1 MRTGL
6 IFSVAFHAG
15 IIAVSMLGLPLV
27 SPPEP
32 LEETPVFVELV
43 EIDEMRNAP
52 APAPEPEPE
61 EKKTPE
67 PTPPVEEAKPEPEPE
82 PTPPPPAPEPQPEIA
97 ALPPKPEP
105 EPEPAPEPEPEPK
118 KEPEPE
124 PEPEPKP
131 EAKPAPEPEPEP
143 KPEPKPEPPKPV
155 AAAAKVKKKP
165 RPPEQFEVASLLKTL
180 EEIKKKQP
188 EPEEKKKDELK
199 ADFAEQ
205 MRAALKVKSPQP
217 DADPTR
223 KVTMTEL
230 DAMRRQVISQVAP
243 CWNINPGSKGA
254 ENLAVVVR
262 MQMNPDGTVQSAS
275 IEDQARYFSEPFFQ
289 SAADAAKRAVLNP
302 RCNPIKLPP
311 DKYQVWREILIN
323 FDPRDLL

>member
-1 MRTGL
+1 M
-6 IFSVAFHAG
+6 
-15 IIAVSMLGLPLV
+15 SMLGLPLV

-61 EKKTPE
+61 EKKAPE
-67 PTPPVEEAKPEPEPE
+67 PPPPPPVEEAKPEPEPA
-82 PTPPPPAPEPQPEIA
+82 PPPPAPEPQPEIA

-105 EPEPAPEPEPEPK
+105 EPEPAPEPK

-124 PEPEPKP
+124 PQPKP

-165 RPPEQFEVASLLKTL
+165 KPPEQFEVASLLKTL

-188 EPEEKKKDELK
+188 EPEEKMKKEEPK
-199 ADFAEQ
+199 ADFAQQ
-205 MRAALKVKSPQP
+205 MREALKVKTPQP
-217 DADPTR
+217 DADPSK

-230 DAMRRQVISQVAP
+230 DAMRRTVIERVSK
-243 CWNINPGSKGA
+243 CWNIPTGAKNA
-254 ENLAVVVR
+254 ENLAVLIR
-262 MQMNPDGTVQSAS
+262 IQMNPDGNPQSAT
-275 IEDQARYFSEPFFQ
+275 IEDQMRFNTDPFFQ
-289 SAADAAKRAVLNP
+289 SAAEAARRAVLNP
-302 RCNPIKLPP
+302 SCNPIKLPP
-311 DKYQVWREILIN
+311 DKYQVWREIVIN

>member
-1 MRTGL
+1 MRTG
-6 IFSVAFHAG
+6 IFFSVAFHAG
-15 IIAVSMLGLPLV
+15 IIAVSMLGLPLM
-27 SPPEP
+27 SPPEV

-61 EKKTPE
+61 PEKAPE
-67 PTPPVEEAKPEPEPE
+67 PPPPPPVEEAKPEPAPA
-82 PTPPPPAPEPQPEIA
+82 PPPPEPKPEPEIA

-105 EPEPAPEPEPEPK
+105 EPEPEPEPK

-124 PEPEPKP
+124 PEPKP
-131 EAKPAPEPEPEP
+131 EAKPE
-143 KPEPKPEPPKPV
+143 PEPKPEPPKP
-155 AAAAKVKKKP
+155 AATAAKVKKKP
-165 RPPEQFEVASLLKTL
+165 KPPEKFEVASLLKTL
-180 EEIKKKQP
+180 EEIKKTKQVA
-188 EPEEKKKDELK
+188 PEEDEKKEQPK

-205 MRAALKVKSPQP
+205 MRAALKTKSPQQN
-217 DADPTR
+217 ADPSK

-230 DAMRRQVISQVAP
+230 DAMRRTVINQVAP

-254 ENLAVVVR
+254 ENLAVLVR
-262 MQMNPDGTVQSAS
+262 MQMNPDGSVQSAS

-311 DKYQVWREILIN
+311 DKYQVWREIVIN
-323 FDPRDLL
+323 FDPRELL

>member
-6 IFSVAFHAG
+6 FFSVAFHAG
-15 IIAVSMLGLPLV
+15 VIAVSMLGLPLV

-52 APAPEPEPE
+52 APTPEPEPE
-61 EKKTPE
+61 EKKAPE
-67 PTPPVEEAKPEPEPE
+67 PPPPPPVEEAKPEPEPA
-82 PTPPPPAPEPQPEIA
+82 PPPPAPEPQPEIA

-124 PEPEPKP
+124 PQPKP

-165 RPPEQFEVASLLKTL
+165 KPPEQFEVASLLKTL

-188 EPEEKKKDELK
+188 EPEEKMKKEEPK
-199 ADFAEQ
+199 ADFAQQ
-205 MRAALKVKSPQP
+205 MREALKVKTPQP
-217 DADPTR
+217 DADPSK

-230 DAMRRQVISQVAP
+230 DAMRRTVIERVSK
-243 CWNINPGSKGA
+243 CWNIPTGAKNA
-254 ENLAVVVR
+254 ENLAVLIR
-262 MQMNPDGTVQSAS
+262 IQMNPDGNPQSAT
-275 IEDQARYFSEPFFQ
+275 IEDQMRFNTDPFFQ
-289 SAADAAKRAVLNP
+289 SAAEAARRAVLNP
-302 RCNPIKLPP
+302 SCNPIKLPP
-311 DKYQVWREILIN
+311 DKYQVWREIVIN

>member
-6 IFSVAFHAG
+6 FFSVAFHAG
-15 IIAVSMLGLPLV
+15 VIAVSMLGLPLM

-52 APAPEPEPE
+52 APAPAPEPE
-61 EKKTPE
+61 EKKAPE
-67 PTPPVEEAKPEPEPE
+67 PTPPVEEAKPEPE

-97 ALPPKPEP
+97 ALPPKSEP

-118 KEPEPE
+118 KEPE

-165 RPPEQFEVASLLKTL
+165 KPPEQFEVASLLKTL

-188 EPEEKKKDELK
+188 EPEEKKKDEPK

-205 MRAALKVKSPQP
+205 MRAALKVRSPQP
-217 DADPTR
+217 DADPTK

-230 DAMRRQVISQVAP
+230 DAMRRTVIERVSK
-243 CWNINPGSKGA
+243 CWNIPTGAKNA
-254 ENLAVVVR
+254 ENLAVLIR
-262 MQMNPDGTVQSAS
+262 IQMNPDGNPQSAT
-275 IEDQARYFSEPFFQ
+275 IEDQMRFNTDPFFQ
-289 SAADAAKRAVLNP
+289 SAAEAARRAVLNP
-302 RCNPIKLPP
+302 SCNPIKLPP
-311 DKYQVWREILIN
+311 DKYQVWREIVIN